1 MEARIRQV
9 MADILGIDP
18 GAINAGT
25 SMETVPAWDSAAHIS
40 LVAAL
45 EEEFGTSL
53 DVGEIERM
61 LSYRAIVEVLHGRG

>member
-9 MADILGIDP
+9 MADILGIDAA
-18 GAINAGT
+18 AIGAGT
-25 SMETVPAWDSAAHIS
+25 SMETVERWDSAAHIS

-53 DVGEIERM
+53 AVEEIEAM
-61 LSYRAIVEVLHGRG
+61 LSYRRIVEVLASRG